1 MFLRIMKERYSIFKT
16 QFATQEE
23 SYYRNLIHG
32 ILTVFSYTL
41 DHLASS
47 IRSDADKFKPYF

>member
-1 MFLRIMKERYSIFKT
+1 MFKN

-32 ILTVFSYTL
+32 MLTVFSYTL
-41 DHLASS
+41 DRFAARIRNNPTKYESS
-47 IRSDADKFKPYF
+47 FGEIRLFLD